1 MTTSFWILAALLV
14 VVALALVVWPLL
26 RAPRGGAVLAQTA
39 LLREQLDALKSAHA
53 AGLVDEATFAA
64 KQQALSAAALAL
76 IDAPPAHAGAPRAAK
91 ATALLLV
98 LAIPLTT
105 FWLYGRIGTPNAL
118 GFKGPGSAVSV
129 SADGETA
136 TSNAPDLAK
145 AAETLAA
152 KLATTPDDG
161 EGWALLARTYR
172 AIENFPAANE
182 AYTRARAL
190 LPEDPDLLAEAAE
203 AMGLS
208 SNPRSLSGEP
218 EKLVDR
224 AIEISPTNQNAL
236 FLKGLAR
243 AQADDPVVA
252 EATWERLLG
261 LMEAGTPAQQAVV
274 EQLNIVR
281 ERLGKEPMQAQAAA
295 PAPMP
300 AAPVAAAQATP
311 PAVGN
316 APPDPNAGGI
326 DVSVKVAPELA
337 DLVQPGDTLFVFA
350 RAEVGPPAP
359 LAIQRR
365 PASEL
370 PLTLRLDE
378 SMGMIA
384 GMSLAQFPKVII
396 GARLSRS
403 GNAQAQPGDL
413 EGLTA
418 AIDWRA
424 TGKVE
429 IVIGNVR

>member
-1 MTTSFWILAALLV
+1 MTAFWIVAALLIV
-14 VVALALVVWPLL
+14 AALAMVLWPLL
-26 RAPRGGAVLAQTA
+26 RAPRGARAQTA
-39 LLREQLDALKSAHA
+39 LLREQLDALKAAHA
-53 AGLVDEATFAA
+53 AGLVDDTTFAA
-64 KQQALSAAALAL
+64 RQQALSAAALAL
-76 IDAPPAHAGAPRAAK
+76 IDAPQASGPSRAAK
-91 ATALLLV
+91 ATALVLLLV
-98 LAIPLTT
+98 LPISTY
-105 FWLYGRIGTPNAL
+105 WLYGKIGTPNAL
-118 GFKGPGSAVSV
+118 AFTAGNAIAVT
-129 SADGETA
+129 ADGDTA
-136 TSNAPDLAK
+136 TSNAPDLVK

-152 KLATTPDDG
+152 KLRSTPDDG

-172 AIENFPAANE
+172 AIDRFPEAHE

-224 AIEISPTNQNAL
+224 AIELNPSNQNAL

-243 AQADDPVVA
+243 AQADDPVAA
-252 EATWERLLG
+252 EATWEKLLG
-261 LMEAGTPAQQAVV
+261 LMEAGSPAQQAVV

-281 ERLGKEPMQAQAAA
+281 NRLGKGPMDAQAATPAA
-295 PAPMP
+295 PIATP
-300 AAPVAAAQATP
+300 AAPVVAAPMA
-311 PAVGN
+311 GN
-316 APPDPNAGGI
+316 APADPNAAGI
-326 DVSVKVAPELA
+326 EVSIKVAPELA

-350 RAEVGPPAP
+350 RAEAGPPAP

-365 PASEL
+365 PASAL

-413 EGLTA
+413 EGLSA
-418 AIDWRA
+418 ALDWRA
-424 TGKVE
+424 AGKVE
-429 IVIGNVR
+429 IVIANVR

>member
-1 MTTSFWILAALLV
+1 MTTGFWVLAALLV
-14 VVALALVVWPLL
+14 VVALAMVIWPLL
-26 RAPRGGAVLAQTA
+26 RAPRGGAAREQTA

-53 AGLVDEATFAA
+53 GGLVDDNTFAA
-64 KQQALSAAALAL
+64 RQQALSAAALAL
-76 IDAPPAHAGAPRAAK
+76 IEAPSARTGAPRAAK

-98 LAIPLTT
+98 LALPAAT
-105 FWLYGRIGTPNAL
+105 FWLYGEIGTPNAL
-118 GFKGPGSAVSV
+118 GFKGPGSGTSV
-129 SADGETA
+129 TADGDAA
-136 TSNAPDLAK
+136 TSNAPDLVK

-172 AIENFPAANE
+172 AIDRFPEANE

-224 AIEISPTNQNAL
+224 AIELSPTNQNAL

-243 AQADDPVVA
+243 AQADDPAAA

-261 LMEAGTPAQQAVV
+261 LMEAGSPAQQAVV

-281 ERLGKEPMQAQAAA
+281 NRLGKGPFEAAAAA
-295 PAPMP
+295 PAPAP
-300 AAPVAAAQATP
+300 AAEPVAAA
-311 PAVGN
+311 
-316 APPDPNAGGI
+316 APPTTANAMPGANAAGI
-326 DVSVKVAPELA
+326 DVAIKVAPELA

-350 RAEVGPPAP
+350 RAESGPPAP

-384 GMSLAQFPKVII
+384 GMSLAQFPRVVI

-403 GNAQAQPGDL
+403 GNAQPQPGDL

-418 AIDWRA
+418 AMDWRA
-424 TGKVE
+424 AGKVE
-429 IVIGNVR
+429 IVISNVR

>member
-1 MTTSFWILAALLV
+1 MTTSFSILAALLV

-26 RAPRGGAVLAQTA
+26 RQPRGGAALARTA

-53 AGLVDEATFAA
+53 AGLVDDSTFAA

-76 IDAPPAHAGAPRAAK
+76 IEAPAVHPGASRIAK
-91 ATALLLV
+91 ITAVALV
-98 LAIPLTT
+98 LAMPVTT
-105 FWLYGRIGTPNAL
+105 LWLYDHIGTPNAL
-118 GFKGPGSAVSV
+118 GFKGPGSGTSV
-129 SADGETA
+129 TANGDAA

-172 AIENFPAANE
+172 AIDRFREANE

-218 EKLVDR
+218 ERLVDR
-224 AIEISPTNQNAL
+224 AIELAPSNQNAL

-243 AQADDPVVA
+243 AQADDPVAA

-261 LMEAGTPAQQAVV
+261 LMEVGTPAQQAVV

-281 ERLGKEPMQAQAAA
+281 SRLGKGPMEAAA
-295 PAPMP
+295 MAPS
-300 AAPVAAAQATP
+300 AAPVAATATP
-311 PAVGN
+311 PAAGN
-316 APPDPNAGGI
+316 APPDANAAGI
-326 DVSVKVAPELA
+326 EVTVKVAPELA

-350 RAEVGPPAP
+350 RAEAGPPAP

-365 PASEL
+365 AAGEL

-378 SMGMIA
+378 SMGMIE
-384 GMSLAQFPKVII
+384 GMSLAQFPRVII

-403 GNAQAQPGDL
+403 GTAQAQPGDL

-424 TGKVE
+424 AGKVE